1 MKAWATGDCDNG
13 GDEWEQ
19 EIRLAEQAVQA
30 INKLNPKPKFF
41 VLCGDLVH
49 AMPGK
54 TRAVAVILSP
64 SRKKKKKRSLL
75 KRHLCSVTAH
85 SFLFTVVAR
94 SSNIR
99 KYTLILVLEYGKFN
113 HSNKAEPT
121 VLITCASYLIICASY
136 ENGTD
141 SHVSPFFTY
150 RRQTWIAFGSHIH
163 KHNLLL
169 SFPSFL
175 CFYFSCLCSCFFSF
189 KWQANLNWINFFL
202 SLYYLACVL
211 SCFHRVQLFA
221 AL

>member
-99 KYTLILVLEYGKFN
+99 KYTLILVLEYGKVN

-121 VLITCASYLIICASY
+121 VLIICASY

-211 SCFHRVQLFA
+211 SCFCRVQLFA

>member
-1 MKAWATGDCDNG
+1 MSGNRRSVWLSKQSRPSTNWTPSPNSLFFAGTSSTPC
-13 GDEWEQ
+13 Q
-19 EIRLAEQAVQA
+19 VRLGLLLWSYLLPE
-30 INKLNPKPKFF
+30 
-41 VLCGDLVH
+41 
-49 AMPGK
+49 
-54 TRAVAVILSP
+54 
-64 SRKKKKKRSLL
+64 KKKKKRSLL

>member
-1 MKAWATGDCDNG
+1 MKAWATGDCDDG

-64 SRKKKKKRSLL
+64 SRKKKKKISLKKTSLL
-75 KRHLCSVTAH
+75 SNG
-85 SFLFTVVAR
+85 SFLSLHSGCKIVKYQKIHTHFSFRMAR
-94 SSNIR
+94 
-99 KYTLILVLEYGKFN
+99 
-113 HSNKAEPT
+113 
-121 VLITCASYLIICASY
+121 LITVIRQSPRFWLSVLPIWLSVLPMK
-136 ENGTD
+136 NRTD
-141 SHVSPFFTY
+141 SYVSSFFTY
-150 RRQTWIAFGSHIH
+150 RRQTWIAFRSHIH

-202 SLYYLACVL
+202 SLYCLACVL
-211 SCFHRVQLFA
+211 SCFRHVQLFA

>member
-54 TRAVAVILSP
+54 IRAVAVILSP
-64 SRKKKKKRSLL
+64 SLKKKKISL
-75 KRHLCSVTAH
+75 KRHLCSVRAH
-85 SFLFTVVAR
+85 SFLFTVVAE

-99 KYTLILVLEYGKFN
+99 KYTLILVLEYGKVN
-113 HSNKAEPT
+113 HSNKAEPWFWLS
-121 VLITCASYLIICASY
+121 VLPMK
-136 ENGTD
+136 NGTD

-150 RRQTWIAFGSHIH
+150 KRQTWIAFRSHIH

-175 CFYFSCLCSCFFSF
+175 CFYFSCFCSCFFSF
-189 KWQANLNWINFFL
+189 KWQANLNWMNFFFKF
-202 SLYYLACVL
+202 VL
-211 SCFHRVQLFA
+211 PCTCAKL
-221 AL
+221 L